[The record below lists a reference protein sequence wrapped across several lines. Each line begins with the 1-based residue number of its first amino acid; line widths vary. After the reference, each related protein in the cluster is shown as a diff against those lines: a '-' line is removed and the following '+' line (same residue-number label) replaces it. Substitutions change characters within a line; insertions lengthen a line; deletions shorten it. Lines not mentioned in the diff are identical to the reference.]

1 MKRVIISGL
10 LTGCIALTSF
20 VSFAQKENS
29 DQKKS
34 REIIIRSNGDKDNKM
49 KIEIDG
55 DKITVNGKP
64 LSEFHN
70 GDVSIIE
77 RDRIDKG
84 SRNFLLTPQDGDMNW
99 ELLNDDVKNSTAFLG
114 VITEKSIG
122 GVKINEVLKETGA
135 QKGGLQKG
143 DIITKIDDKSI
154 STPEDLIE
162 AVRSHKPSD
171 EIKIYYKRNDKNNN
185 VKVKLGENK
194 QQKRT
199 RFFRND
205 NDFGNGNNYDYNF
218 QMPPMPKMPNMPK
231 TYFKYFRNDNV
242 KLGVKVEDMQNN
254 NGAKILNVAEGSAAD
269 QAGLKKDDVI
279 IEINGEK
286 VDGVDDLR
294 AKLMDAEDKETYT
307 IKAKRNETL
316 MNFDIKI
323 PKPVNSADL

>member
-34 REIIIRSNGDKDNKM
+34 REIIIRVNGDKDNKM
-49 KIEIDG
+49 KIEIDA

-70 GDVSIIE
+70 RDVSIIE

-99 ELLNDDVKNSTAFLG
+99 ELFDEDAKNPTAFLG
-114 VITEKSIG
+114 VITEKATG
-122 GVKINEVLKETGA
+122 GAKINEVLKETGA
-135 QKGGLQKG
+135 QKGGLHKE
-143 DIITKIDDKSI
+143 DIITKIDDKNI
-154 STPEDLIE
+154 STPEDLME
-162 AVRSHKPSD
+162 VVRSHKPND

-194 QQKRT
+194 QQKRI
-199 RFFRND
+199 RIFRNE
-205 NDFGNGNNYDYNF
+205 NDFGNDNNYDYNF
-218 QMPPMPKMPNMPK
+218 QMPPMSKIPK
-231 TYFKYFRNDNV
+231 TFFKYFRNDNV

-254 NGAKILNVAEGSAAD
+254 NGTKILNVAEGSAAD
-269 QAGLKKDDVI
+269 KAGLKKDDVI
-279 IEINGEK
+279 TEINGEK

-294 AKLMDAEDKETYT
+294 AELMDAEDKETYT
-307 IKAKRNETL
+307 IKVKRNDIL

-323 PKPVNSADL
+323 PKSVNSADL